1 MKPHPPEIVWEGHV
15 APMKLIRRHGEY
27 GEGFAGE
34 MTSESLSGGSPAKLP
49 AENSSTSSEK
59 LPVARFIVNEAR
71 ASSLCFRCS
80 IVLASVPY
88 GRVLVV

>member
-15 APMKLIRRHGEY
+15 VLMKLIRCHGEY

-34 MTSESLSGGSPAKLP
+34 MTSGSFPWGSPAKLP
-49 AENSSTSSEK
+49 AENPLTSSEK
-59 LPVARFIVNEAR
+59 VPVARFIVNEAR